1 MGPSDSGVPDSP
13 AEPAE
18 GAAAE
23 DSSSGAAASAGEPEG
38 EPGHDGTVEAGSDPV
53 ADLKAERDEYLSA
66 LQRLQAEFDN
76 YRKRTVAASQEMAAS
91 GGARVV
97 ESLLPV
103 LDACDAAAGH
113 GDESVDAICGQLV
126 SVLAKE
132 GLDRIPSV
140 GQAFDPEIHEAVVH
154 EPGDG
159 GEQIVVEELRAGY
172 RWAGKVL
179 RAAMVKVRD

>member
-1 MGPSDSGVPDSP
+1 MTPSETGAPGPA
-13 AEPAE
+13 AEPSE
-18 GAAAE
+18 GAASE
-23 DSSSGAAASAGEPEG
+23 GPPSDVAAPAGEPEG
-38 EPGHDGTVEAGSDPV
+38 ESGRDGTSGAGTDPV
-53 ADLKAERDEYLSA
+53 ADLRAERDEYLSA
-66 LQRLQAEFDN
+66 LQRVQAEFDN
-76 YRKRTVAASQEMAAS
+76 YRKRTAAASKEMVAS
-91 GGARVV
+91 GTARIVG
-97 ESLLPV
+97 SLLPV

-132 GLDRIPSV
+132 GLERIPAV
-140 GQAFDPEIHEAVVH
+140 GETFDPEIHEAVLH

-159 GEQIVVEELRAGY
+159 DEQTVVEELRAGY